1 MTKHVAYHLS
11 AEQRWRIIVDV
22 LYPDDHEK
30 RHFYDKNVSKSV
42 PVGNRVKSAN
52 KIKSLSNKF

>member
-1 MTKHVAYHLS
+1 MTKHLAYHLS
-11 AEQRWRIIVDV
+11 VEQHKIRFIDV

-42 PVGNRVKSAN
+42 PVGNRVKWAN